1 MRRHQEPKPGS
12 RSVWARAFLAALL
25 LIWSAFA
32 DPVYAGL
39 RLSKIYAVRRLVA
52 EELSLRRV
60 PGMTVAIGADL
71 APAWSQGFG
80 RADLE
85 NDLPARSGTVYRI
98 GSISKSI
105 TAVAAMQ
112 LVERGRLDLDA
123 PIQRYVPSFPRKEW
137 PITARELLSHLS
149 GIRHYRSVAEV
160 NSTRHYTNLLEPLEI
175 FEREPL
181 LFEPGTHFLYSTYG
195 YSLLGAALEAAAGM
209 PFAAYVREN
218 VLLPAHMRC
227 TRIDDV
233 RARVSNRA
241 RGYRLAADGRLES
254 CAPFD
259 VSNKIPGGG
268 FVSTADDLVRF
279 ASALER
285 GTLVG
290 TAARSKMFAPAR
302 TSDGRRVPYGLG
314 WSILERGGI
323 RWVGHSGAQPGVS
336 TYLLVSPSDGVSV
349 AVLANR
355 EGLDLGPISVRIA
368 EIVLRSAE

>member
-12 RSVWARAFLAALL
+12 RSVWARASLAALL
-25 LIWSAFA
+25 LLWSALA
-32 DPVYAGL
+32 DPLYAGL
-39 RLSKIYAVRRLVA
+39 SPSKIHAVRRLVA
-52 EELSLRRV
+52 EELSLRRI
-60 PGMTVAIGADL
+60 PGMTVSIGEDA

-85 NDLPARSGTVYRI
+85 NDVPASPGTVYRI
-98 GSISKSI
+98 GSISKPI
-105 TAVAAMQ
+105 TAVAVMQ

-123 PIQRYVPSFPRKEW
+123 PIQQYVPSFPRKEW

-149 GIRHYRSVAEV
+149 GIRHYRSIAEV

-209 PFAAYVREN
+209 PFADYLREN
-218 VLLPAHMRC
+218 VLLPAHMQR

-233 RARVSNRA
+233 GARVPNRA
-241 RGYRLAADGRLES
+241 RGYRLTPYGLES
-254 CAPFD
+254 CELFD

-268 FVSTADDLVRF
+268 FLSTADDLVRF

-285 GTLVG
+285 GALVG
-290 TAARSKMFAPAR
+290 VAARSEMFTPAR
-302 TSDGRRVPYGLG
+302 TSDGRRLAYGLG
-314 WSILERGGI
+314 WSILEREGI

-336 TYLLVSPSDGVSV
+336 TYLLVSPSDGLSV

-355 EGLDLGPISVRIA
+355 EGLDLEPISVRIA
-368 EIVLRSAE
+368 EIVLRPGE